1 MDDQTAATVTRVA
14 LSVAAFLVLLVL
26 GRAVLGEPGVTLV
39 LLLAMVA
46 VSVFAYGQLTG
57 RPPPRLARPAR
68 SAAVEPPVAEDVWR
82 SERWVAEAVERGLRA
97 IDEWRLEQRE
107 A

>member
-1 MDDQTAATVTRVA
+1 MDDQRASTVTKVA
-14 LSVAAFLVLLVL
+14 LSVTAFLVLLVL

-39 LLLAMVA
+39 LLLTMVA
-46 VSVFAYGQLTG
+46 LSVYAYGQLTG
-57 RPPPRLARPAR
+57 RPLPRLSLPPRGAPAQ
-68 SAAVEPPVAEDVWR
+68 PPVVEDVWR

-97 IDEWRLEQRE
+97 LDEWRLEQRE